1 MTNYTMQQTECNRLN
16 ITKSSMWS
24 EYYQVKHVWILPIT
38 NHHVWIYHIIYYK
51 WIQKSPIHIIY
62 YKWIQKSPIH
72 IIYYKWIQ
80 KSPIHIQSQQKR
92 LNFHNTYIKLA
103 FSLLYGLWWFPNGR
117 VASMV
122 FFHLP
127 RVGARMACQRKEF
140 HQIGCIPPPQQHFQP
155 QQSFFSQA

>member
-51 WIQKSPIHIIY
+51 WIQKSPIHI
-62 YKWIQKSPIH
+62 
-72 IIYYKWIQ
+72 
-80 KSPIHIQSQQKR
+80 QSQQKR

-103 FSLLYGLWWFPNGR
+103 FSLLYGLWWFPDGR

-122 FFHLP
+122 FFDLP

-155 QQSFFSQA
+155 QQSFFFTGITTYQFFFARSGT